1 MLDLLDSPPSS
12 EGDTPQIGP
21 LGYSKSSDVSVDTLY
36 GTGILVELLAESDYA
51 ERIKVQLPYGMLY
64 TCQED
69 VKEAMLEEERRKVVA
84 NARSSTSSPPPS
96 SHSVVSGSTV
106 SPTVAFSR
114 VRCGIM
120 TSMVATLDL
129 ISSSHIFFAN
139 FQQMMDF
146 TMYEDMLRTLE
157 LVHWHAR
164 SFNED
169 QPMRAELRG
178 RKFMVFTDNPLRSPN
193 LLERSEYC

>member
-1 MLDLLDSPPSS
+1 
-12 EGDTPQIGP
+12 
-21 LGYSKSSDVSVDTLY
+21 
-36 GTGILVELLAESDYA
+36 
-51 ERIKVQLPYGMLY
+51 
-64 TCQED
+64 
-69 VKEAMLEEERRKVVA
+69 
-84 NARSSTSSPPPS
+84 
-96 SHSVVSGSTV
+96 
-106 SPTVAFSR
+106 
-114 VRCGIM
+114 M

-193 LLERSEYC
+193 LLEQEVNTAREILRVGTCLLEQSDQPSMQHLGESYLERYFPLVLSRYLDLDDTLATESPLPTDIVEAYKPAVLVGLSGLAEASEYSFHLY